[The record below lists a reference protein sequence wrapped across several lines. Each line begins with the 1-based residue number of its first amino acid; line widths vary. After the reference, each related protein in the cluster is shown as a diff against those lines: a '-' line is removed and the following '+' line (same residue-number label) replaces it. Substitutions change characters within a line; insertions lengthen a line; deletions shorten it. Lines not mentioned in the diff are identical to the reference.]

1 MEEDRMSKRY
11 GILLVLFSALLWSAG
26 ISAKDVPR
34 ASQGTVYV
42 PASYQELFIN
52 SAVTQRIVSR
62 LFIRNTDM
70 ENSISVNSVRFYDP
84 DGNFVREFVI
94 DSMTLS
100 PLASTSFA
108 ANSTTL
114 PVSPYPQDGGR
125 PFFIVEWSAS
135 AKVNT
140 PIIENAR
147 VFVQGGINGSSLHG
161 LSITPG
167 QQIR

>member
-26 ISAKDVPR
+26 VSAKDVPR
-34 ASQGTVYV
+34 ASKGTVYV

-70 ENSISVNSVRFYDP
+70 DNSISVNSVRFYDP
-84 DGNFVREFVI
+84 DGNFVWEYVI
-94 DSMTLS
+94 DSMILS

-108 ANSTTL
+108 ANSSTL
-114 PVSPYPQDGGR
+114 PVPPYPQDGGR

-147 VFVQGGINGSSLHG
+147 VFVQGDINGSSLHG

>member
-1 MEEDRMSKRY
+1 MSRRHLF
-11 GILLVLFSALLWSAG
+11 LLVLSFAVLCGSVAL
-26 ISAKDVPR
+26 AKNVPK

-70 ENSISVNSVRFYDP
+70 DNSINVDSVRFHDP
-84 DGNFVREFVI
+84 DGNFVKEFVI
-94 DSMTLS
+94 DSMSLS

-108 ANSTTL
+108 ANSTTI

-125 PFFIVEWSAS
+125 PFFIVEWSAP

-147 VFVQGGINGSSLHG
+147 VFVQGDLNGSSLHG

-167 QQIR
+167 QQIQ

>member
-1 MEEDRMSKRY
+1 MSKRY
-11 GILLVLFSALLWSAG
+11 LILLVLSFAVFCGSAAL
-26 ISAKDVPR
+26 AKDVPK

-52 SAVTQRIVSR
+52 SVVTQRIVSR

-70 ENSISVNSVRFYDP
+70 DNSISVNSVRFYDP

-108 ANSTTL
+108 ANGTTL

-147 VFVQGGINGSSLHG
+147 VFVQGDINGSSLHG

>member
-1 MEEDRMSKRY
+1 MEEDRSSKRY

-34 ASQGTVYV
+34 ASKGTVYV

-70 ENSISVNSVRFYDP
+70 DNSISVNSVRFHDP
-84 DGNFVREFVI
+84 DGNLVREFVI
-94 DSMTLS
+94 DSITLS
-100 PLASTSFA
+100 PLASTSFGA
-108 ANSTTL
+108 SGTTL
-114 PVSPYPQDGGR
+114 PVLPYPQDGGR

-147 VFVQGGINGSSLHG
+147 VFVQGDINGSSLHG

>member
-26 ISAKDVPR
+26 VSAKDVPR
-34 ASQGTVYV
+34 ASKGTVYV

-70 ENSISVNSVRFYDP
+70 DNSISVNSVRFYDP
-84 DGNFVREFVI
+84 DGNYVWEYVI
-94 DSMTLS
+94 DSMILS

-108 ANSTTL
+108 ANSSTL
-114 PVSPYPQDGGR
+114 SVPPYPQDGGR

-147 VFVQGGINGSSLHG
+147 VFVQGGIDGSSLHG